1 MKKLFLILTVLI
13 LSFTNSASAEVIS
26 LDLEVPQEVID
37 AGGVE
42 LFASAYG
49 WTPQIVDPNNE
60 TMMIDNPV
68 SALDAGK
75 AVVKEFVRQVT
86 KAKHLELAQKQA
98 TESASSSFDAM
109 FTE

>member
-1 MKKLFLILTVLI
+1 
-13 LSFTNSASAEVIS
+13 
-26 LDLEVPQEVID
+26 
-37 AGGVE
+37 
-42 LFASAYG
+42 
-49 WTPQIVDPNNE
+49 
-60 TMMIDNPV
+60 MMIDNPV

-86 KAKHLELAQKQA
+86 KAKYFRVGTKQA

>member
-1 MKKLFLILTVLI
+1 MKKLLMLLVLLVG
-13 LSFTNSASAEVIS
+13 LSTAAHAVTIS
-26 LDLEVPQEVID
+26 VELEVPQEIID
-37 AGGVE
+37 AGGIE

-86 KAKHLELAQKQA
+86 KAKYLELAQKQA